1 MVEQRRGRWL
11 GKVLGGVRPTSEDH
25 RPTTFELFF
34 DLVYVFAATQVT
46 GYMAHEHSGHGVVQG
61 LLLLALLWWTW
72 SAYAWLG
79 NQARVDEG
87 VLRVGMAVAMAAIF
101 VVALTIPEAWH
112 DAPGGL
118 DGPLVLVGAYLLVR
132 CVHFVLY
139 TVAATGD
146 RELRHQLAISSAP
159 LLASAALLVP
169 GALLGG
175 WIQTLLFAGALL
187 VDWGG
192 VYLTAREGSWRLR
205 SARYWTERHGLFI
218 ILALGES
225 VVAIGAG
232 AAQKA
237 ISAPLL
243 LAAVLGVAA
252 AVGLWWLYFDVAS
265 LAAEHRMLEAQ
276 GQAGPGGLHLW
287 ALPDRR
293 RHRAHR
299 PGRRG
304 RAGPRGGGQAVGRLL
319 CGGAVRRGGVVPGRV
334 SGVQA
339 AHARRAG
346 SPAASDGRRA
356 PGRAASRDRP
366 PAAGRAGRPGAHPG
380 RAGHV

>member
-1 MVEQRRGRWL
+1 M
-11 GKVLGGVRPTSEDH
+11 
-25 RPTTFELFF
+25 
-34 DLVYVFAATQVT
+34 
-46 GYMAHEHSGHGVVQG
+46 
-61 LLLLALLWWTW
+61 
-72 SAYAWLG
+72 
-79 NQARVDEG
+79 
-87 VLRVGMAVAMAAIF
+87 
-101 VVALTIPEAWH
+101 
-112 DAPGGL
+112 
-118 DGPLVLVGAYLLVR
+118 
-132 CVHFVLY
+132 
-139 TVAATGD
+139 
-146 RELRHQLAISSAP
+146 
-159 LLASAALLVP
+159 P

-192 VYLTAREGSWRLR
+192 VYLTAREGSRRLR

-243 LAAVLGVAA
+243 LAVVLGVAA

-276 GQAGPGGLHLW
+276 GQVKARLARGLHLW
-287 ALPDRR
+287 ALPDHR

-304 RAGPRGGGQAVGRLL
+304 RAGPRGGGRRWAVS
-319 CGGAVRRGGVVPGRV
+319 VRRRCSGGRRCTWPGICVKQRMHGALGVPGLV
-334 SGVQA
+334 TVGVLLA
-339 AHARRAG
+339 AL
-346 SPAASDGRRA
+346 PAAIVLPPLVGLA
-356 PGRAASRDRP
+356 GLALILAALVTFETTR
-366 PAAGRAGRPGAHPG
+366 
-380 RAGHV
+380 